1 MKSLALIMLLVAV
14 SVHADENT
22 KKDCV
27 TAVDAA
33 DSMNVN
39 QKDCDY
45 SDEGLNGFLQKA
57 FKKGD
62 DGAVLET
69 NASSEKNSTPAKNPS
84 VLQANKV
91 IESSEK
97 VFTLSVE
104 IDQWANLP
112 IARARLL
119 PKALERCGEGFAIVG
134 EHYRSLKLG
143 RIELELSFLCD
154 K

>member
-1 MKSLALIMLLVAV
+1 MKPLAIIMLLVAA
-14 SVHADENT
+14 SAYADESTN
-22 KKDCV
+22 KDCV

-62 DGAVLET
+62 EGAVLET
-69 NASSEKNSTPAKNPS
+69 STSSEKNNTPAKNPS

-91 IESSEK
+91 AESSEK

-119 PKALERCGEGFAIVG
+119 PKALERCGDGFAIVG